1 MQVLSIVGR
10 WDCWSWGRWPWTAR
24 SYMPPKIPVRRQI
37 ASGELFCSDA
47 PVGTAQY
54 LRCLTE
60 RNSTQM
66 GRTE

>member
-1 MQVLSIVGR
+1 MQVLSMVGR

-37 ASGELFCSDA
+37 GSGELFCSDA